1 MNTILN
7 YMAIPGVQK
16 SINRDRSRLLSRFEQ
31 DIIIK
36 TICDYFRIEFTALQ
50 NNSKTRSIVYPRQII
65 MYFLTEYTDLTYLAI
80 GKLFGRDHTTVIH
93 SKNLIKD
100 FIKVVE
106 SVRDEIE
113 IIKKQIIDNHI

>member
-1 MNTILN
+1 
-7 YMAIPGVQK
+7 
-16 SINRDRSRLLSRFEQ
+16 
-31 DIIIK
+31 
-36 TICDYFRIEFTALQ
+36 
-50 NNSKTRSIVYPRQII
+50 